1 MGFLRHQSGSS
12 IEVPRN
18 LEEVFSALVVSGAA
32 VGTIKEQSKLAGYV
46 VIRTPMRLFPPLNP
60 ATVRIS
66 LKNKADN
73 VTLVTFESDSFDGAV
88 GFGSAG
94 KAIDQIIKELEK
106 HLR

>member
-18 LEEVFSALVVSGAA
+18 FKEVFSALVASGAEIGE
-32 VGTIKEQSKLAGYV
+32 VKEQSELTGYL
-46 VIRTPMRLFPPLNP
+46 VIRTSMKLFPPLNP

-66 LKNKADN
+66 LKKESDN
-73 VTLVTFESDSFDGAV
+73 TTLVSFESDSFDGVV

-106 HLR
+106 RL